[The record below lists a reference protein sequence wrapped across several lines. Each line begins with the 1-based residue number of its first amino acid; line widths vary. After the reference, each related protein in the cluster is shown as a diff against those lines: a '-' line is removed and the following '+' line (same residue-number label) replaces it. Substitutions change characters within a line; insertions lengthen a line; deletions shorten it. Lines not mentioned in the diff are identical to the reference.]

1 MHLCW
6 SMWKN
11 CLVLRHLGWM
21 FCSKSEEKLKCRW
34 SDDWFAPKHY
44 PQMKTKHMS
53 KENRPSWV
61 AQWKLTS
68 WLTGLWHFCHCCA
81 FSAFWSGPRPFCN
94 CIWYMRFVTLIAT
107 VFCKVLFTTYFFSNF
122 DCQWAFSPIV
132 LANYC
137 LTEHKWSGFPDLLSV
152 QSILANN
159 QFRSLEI
166 VNFVNFV
173 LSFALRKSFANHGR
187 PRTEGKNWV
196 YSSNKVQ

>member
-1 MHLCW
+1 MIGLHPNTTHKRKRSTCPKGIGHPELLNGNW
-6 SMWKN
+6 QADS
-11 CLVLRHLGWM
+11 LAFGTFVTAVPFLPFEVVLGL
-21 FCSKSEEKLKCRW
+21 
-34 SDDWFAPKHY
+34 FASVFD
-44 PQMKTKHMS
+44 T
-53 KENRPSWV
+53 R
-61 AQWKLTS
+61 L
-68 WLTGLWHFCHCCA
+68 
-81 FSAFWSGPRPFCN
+81 
-94 CIWYMRFVTLIAT
+94 VTLIAT

>member
-34 SDDWFAPKHY
+34 SDDWFAPKHH
-44 PQMKTKHMS
+44 PQTKTKHMS
-53 KENRPSWV
+53 KGNRPSWV

-81 FSAFWSGPRPFCN
+81 FSAIWSGPRPFCN

-107 VFCKVLFTTYFFSNF
+107 VFCKVLFTTYFFFQLWLPMSLFPNCPCKLLF
-122 DCQWAFSPIV
+122 DWTQMERFSRFV
-132 LANYC
+132 EC
-137 LTEHKWSGFPDLLSV
+137 
-152 QSILANN
+152 SIY
-159 QFRSLEI
+159 FGE
-166 VNFVNFV
+166 
-173 LSFALRKSFANHGR
+173 
-187 PRTEGKNWV
+187 
-196 YSSNKVQ
+196 